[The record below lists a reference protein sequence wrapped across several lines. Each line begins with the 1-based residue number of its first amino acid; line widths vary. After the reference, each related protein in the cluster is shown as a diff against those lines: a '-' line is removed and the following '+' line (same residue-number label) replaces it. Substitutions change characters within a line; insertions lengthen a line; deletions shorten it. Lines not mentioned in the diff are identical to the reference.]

1 MNSMAIIK
9 NLSIAAVGT
18 VFLTLGAGKAAQ
30 AAVINFDSLSPAEV
44 VDNQY
49 VDVGVDFNG
58 NASVLSIGAGLNEA
72 SFPPAS
78 GRNVVYND
86 PVLTSSS
93 DIRVDAVGLLW
104 QSVGAYITGNDSV
117 TLTAYTSDDSIVGT
131 ASTGGANYVG
141 ATTGLLPNIFL
152 SITAP
157 DIAYVTFTDEKTGNS
172 YTLDDFTYEA
182 VPEPLTVGGSLV
194 ALGFGWLMKKKIA
207 SSQRS

>member
-1 MNSMAIIK
+1 MM
-9 NLSIAAVGT
+9 
-18 VFLTLGAGKAAQ
+18 
-30 AAVINFDSLSPAEV
+30 P
-44 VDNQY
+44 
-49 VDVGVDFNG
+49 
-58 NASVLSIGAGLNEA
+58 

-141 ATTGLLPNIFL
+141 ATHR
-152 SITAP
+152 
-157 DIAYVTFTDEKTGNS
+157 
-172 YTLDDFTYEA
+172 TLA
-182 VPEPLTVGGSLV
+182 
-194 ALGFGWLMKKKIA
+194 
-207 SSQRS
+207 